1 MKSSKVMLLLHLLL
15 ILYSVSNVFSKLAA
29 GEEFLSIRFFF
40 DYFFV
45 ILFLG
50 VYAIGWQQVI
60 KRISLTA
67 AFANKAVTVVWGLIF
82 GVIFFQEQV
91 TAGKLVGICF
101 VVCGVILFACGE
113 KADDE
118 A

>member
-40 DYFFV
+40 D
-45 ILFLG
+45 
-50 VYAIGWQQVI
+50 
-60 KRISLTA
+60 
-67 AFANKAVTVVWGLIF
+67 WGLIF